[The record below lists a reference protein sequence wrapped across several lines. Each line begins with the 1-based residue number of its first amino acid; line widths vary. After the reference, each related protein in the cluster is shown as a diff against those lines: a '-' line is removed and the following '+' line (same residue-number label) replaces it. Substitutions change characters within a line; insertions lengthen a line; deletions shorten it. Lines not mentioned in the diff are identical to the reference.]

1 MTWRAT
7 GTSPRHIG
15 WPAVNSRS
23 CLASCCRWAWFRTI
37 PRGRSWTAGWRTAS
51 RPPQRGAFPGG
62 LSRATPSP
70 SADSSRVLERPLRQY
85 DAVRGR
91 AYLALAQRDT
101 DAALRSFEALP
112 DSLCG
117 GCREAVPWSH
127 LTRAELLMARNRA
140 ADAARLLAP
149 GVPWWPRP
157 LSVLTALARARA
169 ADRAGDRG
177 QAIWDYR
184 FVAATWAHADV
195 ELQPVVA
202 EAQAALARL
211 AGSRLR

>member
-1 MTWRAT
+1 
-7 GTSPRHIG
+7 
-15 WPAVNSRS
+15 V
-23 CLASCCRWAWFRTI
+23 
-37 PRGRSWTAGWRTAS
+37 
-51 RPPQRGAFPGG
+51 
-62 LSRATPSP
+62 
-70 SADSSRVLERPLRQY
+70 
-85 DAVRGR
+85 
-91 AYLALAQRDT
+91 AQRDT

-127 LTRAELLMARNRA
+127 LTRAELLTARGRA
-140 ADAARLLAP
+140 GDAARLLAP

-169 ADRAGDRG
+169 ADRVGDRD